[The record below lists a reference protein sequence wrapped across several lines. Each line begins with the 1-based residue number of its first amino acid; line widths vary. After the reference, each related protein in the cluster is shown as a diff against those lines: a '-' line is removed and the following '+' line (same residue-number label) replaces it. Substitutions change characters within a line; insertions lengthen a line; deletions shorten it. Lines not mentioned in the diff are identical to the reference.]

1 MKPKP
6 EKTIEERIDRIL
18 SRAEGKYFGDDKAL
32 NREIREET
40 TGEMI
45 DLISDI
51 LCEIVGGD
59 EEIEWD
65 KDIVEQP
72 KEAMEELVKIGRQ
85 ELRRE
90 IRRQAR
96 KMGLEL

>member
-6 EKTIEERIDRIL
+6 EKTIEEIL
-18 SRAEGKYFGDDKAL
+18 ESYSFPGAV
-32 NREIREET
+32 RERLKHDIEQ
-40 TGEMI
+40 
-45 DLISDI
+45 I

-59 EEIEWD
+59 EEIEWG

-90 IRRQAR
+90 IRRRAR
-96 KMGLEL
+96 KIGLEL